1 MTAMGR
7 EFELKYRAD
16 SGMIAAVRAAFGDFS
31 EIRMETVYYDTL
43 DAALSRRRWMLRR
56 RYENGTS
63 VCTLK
68 TPLPDGSRG
77 EWETPCD
84 DIGLAVKELCKL
96 GAPEDLLPLT
106 AGGLTG
112 VCSAR
117 FTRLAKQIVL
127 ERCTV
132 ELALDEGALM
142 GGGEDA
148 SLRRSG
154 SGTEI
159 RRRSRRDCLCR
170 SAGTKIQPDPG
181 TQKQGA
187 ASHGAAAL
195 RTYRREKYAQI

>member
-16 SGMIAAVRAAFGDFS
+16 SGNIAAIRAAFGDFS

-56 RYENGTS
+56 RYENGAS

-106 AGGLTG
+106 ASGLTEA
-112 VCSAR
+112 CAAR

-132 ELALDEGALM
+132 ELALDEGTLM
-142 GGGEDA
+142 GGAGFRQA
-148 SLRRSG
+148 ACRQGQQVFRRAEF
-154 SGTEI
+154 T
-159 RRRSRRDCLCR
+159 
-170 SAGTKIQPDPG
+170 
-181 TQKQGA
+181 
-187 ASHGAAAL
+187 
-195 RTYRREKYAQI
+195 

>member
-1 MTAMGR
+1 MGR
-7 EFELKYRAD
+7 EFERKYRAD
-16 SGMIAAVRAAFGDFS
+16 SGIIAAIRASFGDFS

-84 DIGLAVKELCKL
+84 DIRLAIEELCKL
-96 GAPEDLLPLT
+96 GAPEDLLTLT
-106 AGGLTG
+106 EGGLTEA
-112 VCSAR
+112 CAAR
-117 FTRLAKQIVL
+117 FTRLAKRLTL

-142 GGGEDA
+142 GGGRTLPFAEIEVELKSGEETA
-148 SLRRSG
+148 ATAFAETLARKFSLTPEPKS
-154 SGTEI
+154 
-159 RRRSRRDCLCR
+159 
-170 SAGTKIQPDPG
+170 K
-181 TQKQGA
+181 
-187 ASHGAAAL
+187 
-195 RTYRREKYAQI
+195 AQRAMELLH

>member
-16 SGMIAAVRAAFGDFS
+16 SGNIAAIRAAFGDFY

-84 DIGLAVKELCKL
+84 DIRVAIKELCKL
-96 GAPEDLLPLT
+96 GAPEDLLTLT
-106 AGGLTG
+106 ESGLRE
-112 VCSAR
+112 VCAAR
-117 FTRLAKQIVL
+117 FTRLAKRLTL

-142 GGGEDA
+142 GGGKTLPFAEIEVE
-148 SLRRSG
+148 LKSG
-154 SGTEI
+154 EE
-159 RRRSRRDCLCR
+159 
-170 SAGTKIQPDPG
+170 
-181 TQKQGA
+181 
-187 ASHGAAAL
+187 AAATAFAESL
-195 RTYRREKYAQI
+195 ARKFGLTPEPKSKAQRAMELLH

>member
-7 EFELKYRAD
+7 EFERKYRAD
-16 SGMIAAVRAAFGDFS
+16 SGTIAAIRASFGDFS

-56 RYENGTS
+56 RYENGIS

-84 DIGLAVKELCKL
+84 DIRLAIEELCKL
-96 GAPEDLLPLT
+96 GAPEDLLTLT
-106 AGGLTG
+106 ESGLTEA
-112 VCSAR
+112 CAAR
-117 FTRLAKQIVL
+117 FTRLAKRLTL

-142 GGGEDA
+142 GGGRALPFAEIEVE
-148 SLRRSG
+148 LKSG
-154 SGTEI
+154 EE
-159 RRRSRRDCLCR
+159 
-170 SAGTKIQPDPG
+170 
-181 TQKQGA
+181 
-187 ASHGAAAL
+187 AAATAFAESL
-195 RTYRREKYAQI
+195 ARKFGLTPEPKSKAQRAMELLH

>member
-7 EFELKYRAD
+7 ELEWKYRAD
-16 SGMIAAVRAAFGDFS
+16 SGVIAAIRASFGDFS

-84 DIGLAVKELCKL
+84 DIRLAIKELCKL
-96 GAPEDLLPLT
+96 SAPEDLLTLT
-106 AGGLTG
+106 ESGLREA
-112 VCSAR
+112 CAAR
-117 FTRLAKQIVL
+117 FTRLAKQIAL
-127 ERCTV
+127 ENCTV

-142 GGGEDA
+142 GGGKTLPFAEIEVE
-148 SLRRSG
+148 LKSG
-154 SGTEI
+154 EE
-159 RRRSRRDCLCR
+159 
-170 SAGTKIQPDPG
+170 
-181 TQKQGA
+181 
-187 ASHGAAAL
+187 AAATAFAETL
-195 RTYRREKYAQI
+195 ARKFGLTPEPKSKAQRAMELLH

>member
-7 EFELKYRAD
+7 EFERKYRAD
-16 SGMIAAVRAAFGDFS
+16 SGMIAAIRAAFGDFY

-84 DIGLAVKELCKL
+84 DIGLAAKELCKL

-106 AGGLTG
+106 EA
-112 VCSAR
+112 CAAR
-117 FTRLAKQIVL
+117 FPRLAKRLTL

-132 ELALDEGALM
+132 ELALDEGTLM
-142 GGGEDA
+142 GGGKTLPFAEIEVE
-148 SLRRSG
+148 LKSG
-154 SGTEI
+154 EE
-159 RRRSRRDCLCR
+159 
-170 SAGTKIQPDPG
+170 
-181 TQKQGA
+181 
-187 ASHGAAAL
+187 AAATAFAEAL
-195 RTYRREKYAQI
+195 AQEFNLTPEPKSKAQRAMALLH

>member
-16 SGMIAAVRAAFGDFS
+16 SGVIAAIRASFGDFS

-77 EWETPCD
+77 EWETPCN
-84 DIGLAVKELCKL
+84 DIAAAIDELYKL
-96 GAPEDLLPLT
+96 GAPEELLTLT
-106 AGGLTG
+106 AGGLTE
-112 VCSAR
+112 VCAAR
-117 FTRLAKQIVL
+117 FTRLAKRLTL

-142 GGGEDA
+142 GGGKTLPFAEVEVE
-148 SLRRSG
+148 LKSG
-154 SGTEI
+154 EE
-159 RRRSRRDCLCR
+159 
-170 SAGTKIQPDPG
+170 
-181 TQKQGA
+181 
-187 ASHGAAAL
+187 AAAVAFAEAL
-195 RTYRREKYAQI
+195 AQKFGLTPEPKSKAQRAMELLH

>member
-7 EFELKYRAD
+7 ELEWKYRAD
-16 SGMIAAVRAAFGDFS
+16 SGVIAAIRASFGDFS

-84 DIGLAVKELCKL
+84 DIRLAIKELCKL
-96 GAPEDLLPLT
+96 GASEDLLTLT
-106 AGGLTG
+106 ESGLRE
-112 VCSAR
+112 VCAAR
-117 FTRLAKQIVL
+117 FTRLAKRLTL

-142 GGGEDA
+142 GGGKTLPFAEIEVE
-148 SLRRSG
+148 LKSG
-154 SGTEI
+154 EE
-159 RRRSRRDCLCR
+159 
-170 SAGTKIQPDPG
+170 
-181 TQKQGA
+181 
-187 ASHGAAAL
+187 AAATAFAETL
-195 RTYRREKYAQI
+195 ARKFGLTPEPKSKAQRAMELLH

>member
-7 EFELKYRAD
+7 ELEWKYRAD
-16 SGMIAAVRAAFGDFS
+16 SGVIAAIRASFGDFS

-84 DIGLAVKELCKL
+84 DIRLAIKELCKL
-96 GAPEDLLPLT
+96 GASEDLLTLT
-106 AGGLTG
+106 ESGLRE
-112 VCSAR
+112 VCAAR
-117 FTRLAKQIVL
+117 FTRLAKRLTL

-142 GGGEDA
+142 GGGRTLPFAEIEVE
-148 SLRRSG
+148 LKSG
-154 SGTEI
+154 EE
-159 RRRSRRDCLCR
+159 
-170 SAGTKIQPDPG
+170 
-181 TQKQGA
+181 
-187 ASHGAAAL
+187 AAATAFAETL
-195 RTYRREKYAQI
+195 ARKFGLTPEPKSKAQRAMELLH

>member
-7 EFELKYRAD
+7 ELEWKYRAD
-16 SGMIAAVRAAFGDFS
+16 SGVIAAIRASFGDFS

-43 DAALSRRRWMLRR
+43 DAALSRRCWMLRR
-56 RYENGTS
+56 RYENGIS

-84 DIGLAVKELCKL
+84 DIGLAAEELCKL

-106 AGGLTG
+106 ESGLTEA
-112 VCSAR
+112 CAAR
-117 FTRLAKQIVL
+117 FTRLAKRLTL

-142 GGGEDA
+142 GGGRALPFAEIEVE
-148 SLRRSG
+148 LKSG
-154 SGTEI
+154 EE
-159 RRRSRRDCLCR
+159 
-170 SAGTKIQPDPG
+170 
-181 TQKQGA
+181 
-187 ASHGAAAL
+187 AAATAFAETL
-195 RTYRREKYAQI
+195 ARKFGLTPEPKSKAQRAMELLH

>member
-1 MTAMGR
+1 MGR
-7 EFELKYRAD
+7 EFERKYRAD
-16 SGMIAAVRAAFGDFS
+16 SGIIAAIRASFGDFS

-84 DIGLAVKELCKL
+84 NIRLAVKELCKL

-106 AGGLTG
+106 AGGLTEA
-112 VCSAR
+112 CSAR
-117 FTRLAKQIVL
+117 FTRLAKRLTL

-142 GGGEDA
+142 GGGRTLPFAEIEVE
-148 SLRRSG
+148 LKSG
-154 SGTEI
+154 EE
-159 RRRSRRDCLCR
+159 
-170 SAGTKIQPDPG
+170 
-181 TQKQGA
+181 
-187 ASHGAAAL
+187 AAATAFAEAL
-195 RTYRREKYAQI
+195 ARKFGLTPEPKSKAQRAMELLH

>member
-1 MTAMGR
+1 MTTMGR
-7 EFELKYRAD
+7 EFERKYRAD
-16 SGMIAAVRAAFGDFS
+16 SGIIAAIRAAFGDFS

-84 DIGLAVKELCKL
+84 DIGLAAKELCKL

-106 AGGLTG
+106 ENGLRE
-112 VCSAR
+112 VCAAR
-117 FTRLAKQIVL
+117 FTRLAKRLTL

-142 GGGEDA
+142 GGGRT
-148 SLRRSG
+148 LPF
-154 SGTEI
+154 TEI
-159 RRRSRRDCLCR
+159 EVELKS
-170 SAGTKIQPDPG
+170 GEE
-181 TQKQGA
+181 
-187 ASHGAAAL
+187 AAATAFAETL
-195 RTYRREKYAQI
+195 ARKFGLTPEPKSKAQRAMELLH

>member
-1 MTAMGR
+1 MTTMGR
-7 EFELKYRAD
+7 EFERKYRGD
-16 SGMIAAVRAAFGDFS
+16 SGIIAAIRASFGDFS

-84 DIGLAVKELCKL
+84 DIRLAIKELCKL
-96 GAPEDLLPLT
+96 GAPEGLLTLT
-106 AGGLTG
+106 AGGLTEA
-112 VCSAR
+112 CAAR
-117 FTRLAKQIVL
+117 FTRLAKRLTL

-142 GGGEDA
+142 GGA
-148 SLRRSG
+148 WRR
-154 SGTEI
+154 
-159 RRRSRRDCLCR
+159 
-170 SAGTKIQPDPG
+170 P
-181 TQKQGA
+181 
-187 ASHGAAAL
+187 
-195 RTYRREKYAQI
+195 

>member
-7 EFELKYRAD
+7 ELEWKYRAD
-16 SGMIAAVRAAFGDFS
+16 SGIIAAIRASFGDFS

-84 DIGLAVKELCKL
+84 DIRLAIEELCKL
-96 GAPEDLLPLT
+96 GAPEDLLTLT
-106 AGGLTG
+106 ESGLTEA
-112 VCSAR
+112 CAAR
-117 FTRLAKQIVL
+117 FTRLAKRLTL

-142 GGGEDA
+142 GGGRTLPFAEIEVE
-148 SLRRSG
+148 LKSG
-154 SGTEI
+154 EE
-159 RRRSRRDCLCR
+159 
-170 SAGTKIQPDPG
+170 
-181 TQKQGA
+181 
-187 ASHGAAAL
+187 AAATAFAETL
-195 RTYRREKYAQI
+195 ARKFGLTPEPKSKAQRAMELLH

>member
-16 SGMIAAVRAAFGDFS
+16 SGVIAAIRASFGDFS

-84 DIGLAVKELCKL
+84 DIRLAVKELCKL
-96 GAPEDLLPLT
+96 GASEELLTLT
-106 AGGLTG
+106 AGGPTE
-112 VCSAR
+112 VCAAR

-127 ERCTV
+127 ENCTV

-142 GGGEDA
+142 GGGRTLPFAEIEVELKSGEETA
-148 SLRRSG
+148 ATAFAETLARKFSLTPEPKS
-154 SGTEI
+154 
-159 RRRSRRDCLCR
+159 
-170 SAGTKIQPDPG
+170 K
-181 TQKQGA
+181 
-187 ASHGAAAL
+187 
-195 RTYRREKYAQI
+195 AQRAMELLH